1 MSVARPLSTAPSRTM
16 TPRAE
21 ADAAAPAAETTP
33 ERPTATFW
41 QRHDGLIVGG
51 VAVVVVLALW
61 QAAWSAGMIDPLFFS
76 GPSAIFA
83 RLWRGLFVEGDMV
96 RHIVFSA
103 ENFAGGFAIAAA
115 LGVPL
120 GLVLGWYR
128 LPRLALDPFISALYS
143 TPRIVFVPLII
154 MWFGL
159 GLGSKIVIVALS
171 AFFPILLNVMSG
183 VRTTDAQLLRAAR
196 AYCATEWDL
205 FRTVVLPST
214 VPFIIV
220 GLRQGVALGLIGV
233 VVGEFF
239 AGSFGIGYLV
249 GQAATMFQ
257 TDLLF
262 ACVVIVAAVGIGA
275 SVALQR
281 VEKHFQRWR
290 PKA

>member
-1 MSVARPLSTAPSRTM
+1 MSIARSLPATPMKGTAVL
-16 TPRAE
+16 
-21 ADAAAPAAETTP
+21 P
-33 ERPTATFW
+33 ERPTQSFYR
-41 QRHDGLIVGG
+41 RHDGLIVGSI
-51 VAVVVVLALW
+51 AVVVVFAIW
-61 QAAWSAGMIDPLFFS
+61 QAAWSAGTIDPLFFS

-83 RLWRGLFVEGDMV
+83 RLWRGIFTQGDMV

-103 ENFAGGFAIAAA
+103 ENFGGGFAIAAA
-115 LGVPL
+115 LGIPL
-120 GLVLGWYR
+120 GMLLGWYR
-128 LPRLALDPFISALYS
+128 MPRLMAEPFISALYS

-159 GLGSKIVIVALS
+159 GLGSKIVIVVLS

-196 AYCATEWDL
+196 SYCATEWDL
-205 FRTVVLPST
+205 FRTIVLPST

-249 GQAATMFQ
+249 GQAATMFE

-262 ACVVIVAAVGIGA
+262 ACVVIVATVGIGA
-275 SVALQR
+275 SIALQR
-281 VEKHFQRWR
+281 IERHFQRWR

>member
-1 MSVARPLSTAPSRTM
+1 MSVAHPLSA
-16 TPRAE
+16 TPMK
-21 ADAAAPAAETTP
+21 AAAVP
-33 ERPTATFW
+33 ERPTQSFYR
-41 QRHDGLIVGG
+41 RHDGFIVGS
-51 VAVVVVLALW
+51 VAVIVVLAIW

-83 RLWRGLFVEGDMV
+83 RLWRGVFTQGDMV

-103 ENFAGGFAIAAA
+103 ENFGGGFAIAAL
-115 LGVPL
+115 LGIPL

-128 LPRLALDPFISALYS
+128 VPRLVAEPFISALYS

-159 GLGSKIVIVALS
+159 GLGSKIVIVVLS

-205 FRTVVLPST
+205 FRTIVLPSS

-249 GQAATMFQ
+249 GQAATMFE

-262 ACVVIVAAVGIGA
+262 ACVVIVATVGIGA
-275 SVALQR
+275 SVVLHR
-281 VEKHFQRWR
+281 VERHFQRWR

>member
-1 MSVARPLSTAPSRTM
+1 ML
-16 TPRAE
+16 
-21 ADAAAPAAETTP
+21 
-33 ERPTATFW
+33 
-41 QRHDGLIVGG
+41 
-51 VAVVVVLALW
+51 
-61 QAAWSAGMIDPLFFS
+61 
-76 GPSAIFA
+76 
-83 RLWRGLFVEGDMV
+83 
-96 RHIVFSA
+96 
-103 ENFAGGFAIAAA
+103 
-115 LGVPL
+115 
-120 GLVLGWYR
+120 LGWYR
-128 LPRLALDPFISALYS
+128 VPRLMAEPFISALYS

-159 GLGSKIVIVALS
+159 GLGSKIVIVVLS

-196 AYCATEWDL
+196 SYCATEWDL
-205 FRTVVLPST
+205 FRTIVLPST

-249 GQAATMFQ
+249 GQSATMFE

-262 ACVVIVAAVGIGA
+262 ACVVIVATVGIVA
-275 SVALQR
+275 SIVLHR
-281 VEKHFQRWR
+281 VERHFQRWR